1 MISGTYKTSWLGTEI
16 PIHYVT
22 NSGHAV
28 TCLAKLLGT
37 NNTLAIDT
45 ETAAYP
51 KYQGSKESGLSPHL
65 STTRLLQI
73 FDGKEAYVFDLLSI
87 PKTMFAGLLESGKF
101 IGHYSVFD
109 LQYFYKYFGITKCNI
124 GCTHLATK
132 LIYHALYPT
141 DDGLGASLKVLVQS
155 IFKIDLL
162 KEVQTSSWHEPVLTF
177 EQVEYAALDA
187 IAVYFLGEKLAPR
200 IQELGLSRIYKLY
213 KDAQHPI
220 AKMQL
225 NGLKLCVPRHN
236 LVLGTWETAYELA
249 LEEVS
254 KVTGL
259 KYITITT
266 IAKYLEGILP
276 KDVLAIWPRTPKGR
290 LQVDADAFA
299 DFDYLDIVKPF
310 LALQKYEKLT
320 SSFGKNLIALVNPET
335 GRLHPRFLLA
345 GARTGRLSCSSP
357 NLQQI
362 PRDLE
367 FRRNFIPEDS
377 STFVCADYSQIELR
391 IAAELSQDKA
401 MLKAYRD
408 GIDLHKLTASKI
420 SHKPIDKVTK
430 EERQMAKSFN
440 FGLIYGL
447 GPKKFSH
454 YAKKSYGIEVDT
466 KTATEGVETFRETYP
481 GYRTWQLE
489 QPKFAEKHGFITT
502 PCGKRRSL
510 DKENCFGNA
519 MNTPISGGAAEAM
532 LHALVRTNNTDMKL
546 VNVVHDEILIETKS
560 DTMLYDYADLC
571 DCMIKGYLDVFPNGI
586 TKNIVDANTGPSW
599 GDAKG

>member
-1 MISGTYKTSWLGTEI
+1 MISGTYKTSWLGKEI
-16 PIHYVT
+16 PIHYISNPEVAKDAIQILLAC
-22 NSGHAV
+22 NS
-28 TCLAKLLGT
+28 
-37 NNTLAIDT
+37 TLAIDT

-51 KYQGSKESGLSPHL
+51 KYQGNKEAGLSPYL
-65 STTRLLQI
+65 SVTRLLQI
-73 FDGKEAYVFDLLSI
+73 FNGTDSYVFDLFYV
-87 PKTMFAGLLESGKF
+87 PKTLFKTLLETKKF
-101 IGHYSVFD
+101 LCHNAVFD
-109 LQYFYKYFGITKCNI
+109 LQYFYKYFGVSTCNI
-124 GCTHLATK
+124 GCTYLATK

-141 DDGLGASLKVLVQS
+141 DEGLGASLRALVQS

-162 KEVQTSSWHEPVLTF
+162 KEVQSSAWHKPELTF

-187 IAVYFLGEKLAPR
+187 IAVYYLGEKLAPR
-200 IQELGLSRIYKLY
+200 LNELGLSRIYKLY

-225 NGLKLCVPRHN
+225 NGLKLCVPRHS
-236 LVLGTWETAYELA
+236 LMLGTWETSYELA
-249 LEEVS
+249 LEEVG

-259 KYITITT
+259 TYITITT
-266 IAKYLEGILP
+266 IAKYLENTLP
-276 KDVLAIWPRTPKGR
+276 KEVLSIWPRTPKGK

-299 DFDYLDIVKPF
+299 DFDYLDVVKPF

-320 SSFGKNLIALVNPET
+320 SSFGKNLQALVNPET
-335 GRLHPRFLLA
+335 QRLHPRFLLA

-367 FRRNFIPEDS
+367 FRRNFIPEEGH
-377 STFVCADYSQIELR
+377 TFVCADYSQIELR

-420 SHKPIDKVTK
+420 SRKPLEEVTK
-430 EERQMAKSFN
+430 AERQMAKSFN

-489 QPKFAEKHGFITT
+489 QPKFAEKYGFITT

-519 MNTPISGGAAEAM
+519 MNTPISGGAAEVM
-532 LHALVRTNNTDMKL
+532 LHALVRLNKSNVKL
-546 VNVVHDEILIETKS
+546 VNLVHDEILAETTK
-560 DTMLYDYADLC
+560 DNVINVQNEIC
-571 DCMIKGYLDVFPNGI
+571 ECMAKGYLDVFPNGI
-586 TKNIVDANTGPSW
+586 TKNIVEAHSGPSW